1 VYPTKKTNQELQIK
15 ELNKKLKSGLDKIN
29 DYKKKMNMNV
39 RHFHKKDKIKKKH
52 HHRFEKLFIKIHN
65 SSTIT
70 LGGSSRPHTHTK
82 LVSSI
87 INKD

>member
-39 RHFHKKDKIKKKH
+39 RHFHKKDKIKKKA
-52 HHRFEKLFIKIHN
+52 
-65 SSTIT
+65 S
-70 LGGSSRPHTHTK
+70 P
-82 LVSSI
+82 
-87 INKD
+87 